1 MTAMSQFSGEANIR
15 LRFTE
20 YMKRFTS
27 LASYQEY
34 SHTGRS
40 KIGYP
45 PVTFK
50 QGRLGSGTVFADD
63 AHKQREMR
71 TNGHKIDAWRRTDSY
86 KLHAKVRPSPSGS
99 HHEDEVFCFVLTMV
113 VGLAKGT

>member
-1 MTAMSQFSGEANIR
+1 MSQFSGEANIR

-86 KLHAKVRPSPSGS
+86 KLHAKVRPGS
-99 HHEDEVFCFVLTMV
+99 CHAMISADDGGRT
-113 VGLAKGT
+113 GRKS